1 MITSFPVRLLFLLFG
16 AAFAP
21 VVMAR
26 SSDAPAQTP
35 RAEVISAEEEA
46 ATLAALKPPKRERP
60 VIAVLGLNEGSET
73 TDYLVPF
80 GVIKRS
86 GVADV
91 FALAIRPGPVTLMPA
106 LTIVPDATTAQFD
119 QRFPEG
125 ADYVIVPAMHVTNDR
140 EVLAWINKQAAQGA
154 TIVGVC
160 AGALVLANAGVLHDK
175 RATTHWFRVGALHKA
190 DPSIRYVAN
199 RRYVTDRGVVTTTG
213 VSASVPISLAIVA
226 AIGGRERA
234 DLLAGD
240 IGAAHWSAAHDGREF
255 RVSAG
260 VIFSYATNF
269 LAFWRHETVGIPVST
284 GVDEIAL
291 ALTSNAYASTQ
302 RARVQALATSME
314 PIVMQQGLRLLPD
327 GTMGDAHVAL
337 LLPPLSADTPAR
349 ALDRALAGINARY
362 GASTER
368 VVRLEL
374 EYAGAEVQP
383 LPHIAG
389 SFRR

>member
-1 MITSFPVRLLFLLFG
+1 MTTSFPVGLLFLLFG
-16 AAFAP
+16 AAFAT
-21 VVMAR
+21 VVVAR
-26 SSDAPAQTP
+26 GSYAADPTP
-35 RAEVISAEEEA
+35 RAVVISVEEEA
-46 ATLAALKPPKRERP
+46 ATLAALKPPNRERP
-60 VIAVLGLNEGSET
+60 VVAVLGLNEGSET

-91 FALAIRPGPVTLMPA
+91 FALAIRPGPIALMPA

-125 ADYVIVPAMHVTNDR
+125 ADYVIVPAMHIANDA
-140 EVLAWINKQAAQGA
+140 EVLAWIKKQAAQGA
-154 TIVGVC
+154 TVVGIC
-160 AGALVLANAGVLHDK
+160 AGAVVLANAGVLHDK
-175 RATTHWFRVGALHKA
+175 RATTHWFRVDDLRKA

-199 RRYVTDRGVVTTTG
+199 RRYVADSGVVTTTG

-234 DLLAGD
+234 DALARD
-240 IGAAHWSAAHDGREF
+240 IGAAHWGAVHDGREF
-255 RVSAG
+255 RLRAG
-260 VIFSYATNF
+260 VIVSYATNF
-269 LAFWRHETVGIPVST
+269 LAFWRHETVGIPVSA

-302 RARVQALATSME
+302 RARVEALAASRE
-314 PIVMQQGLRLLPD
+314 PVVMRAGLRLLPD
-327 GTMGDAHVAL
+327 GTMSDARVAL
-337 LLPPLSADTPAR
+337 MLQPLTANTPAQ
-349 ALDRALAGINARY
+349 ALDRALADIDARY
-362 GASTER
+362 GAATAR

-374 EYAGAEVQP
+374 EYPEADVRAV
-383 LPHIAG
+383 PHLAG

>member
-1 MITSFPVRLLFLLFG
+1 MTKSFHVGLLCVL
-16 AAFAP
+16 FAP
-21 VVMAR
+21 SFAPGVMA
-26 SSDAPAQTP
+26 SSPDAADPTP
-35 RAEVISAEEEA
+35 RAEVISAEEET

-60 VIAVLGLNEGSET
+60 VVAVLGLNEGSET

-140 EVLAWINKQAAQGA
+140 EVLAWIEKQAAQGA

-160 AGALVLANAGVLHDK
+160 AGAVVLANAGVLHEK
-175 RATTHWFRVGALHKA
+175 RATTHWFRVNDLHKA
-190 DPSIRYVAN
+190 DPSIRYVPN
-199 RRYVTDRGVVTTTG
+199 RRYVADRGVVTTTG

-234 DLLAGD
+234 NSLASD
-240 IGAAHWSAAHDGREF
+240 IGAARWSAAHDNREF
-255 RVSAG
+255 RLSAG
-260 VIFSYATNF
+260 VILLYTTNL
-269 LAFWRHETVGIPVST
+269 LAFWRHETVGIPVSA

-314 PIVMQQGLRLLPD
+314 PVVMHQGLRLLPD
-327 GTMGDAHVAL
+327 GTMDDAHVAL
-337 LLPPLSADTPAR
+337 MLQPLTANTPAQ
-349 ALDRALAGINARY
+349 ALDRALADIDARY
-362 GASTER
+362 GSWTAR
-368 VVRLEL
+368 GVRLEL
-374 EYAGAEVQP
+374 EYPEVDVQP
-383 LPHIAG
+383 VPHIAG
-389 SFRR
+389 SFPR